1 LIQNKHQQA
10 EIRARLAK
18 AKTVR
23 EALIILK
30 TSSKKG
36 RMGMYDIVQLAY
48 LDCICPD
55 LAMLSPDVLM
65 KEHQDILTVAQQL
78 NSGI

>member
-1 LIQNKHQQA
+1 M
-10 EIRARLAK
+10 
-18 AKTVR
+18 
-23 EALIILK
+23 IILK

-36 RMGMYDIVQLAY
+36 RMGMYDIVELAY
-48 LDCICPD
+48 LDFICPG

-78 NSGI
+78 NSSI